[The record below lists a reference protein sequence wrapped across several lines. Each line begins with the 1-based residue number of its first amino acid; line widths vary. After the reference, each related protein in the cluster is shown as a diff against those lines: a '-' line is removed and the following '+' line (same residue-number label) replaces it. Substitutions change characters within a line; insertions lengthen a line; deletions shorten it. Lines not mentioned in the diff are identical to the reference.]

1 MITELL
7 NGRDLD
13 AAQAEALMDRVM
25 TGSLDQAQLGA
36 MLGALRVKG
45 VTAAEL
51 GGFARSMRSRS
62 VPVTAACVDRAVDT
76 CGTGGDGQ
84 GTFNIST
91 AAALVAAAAGAPVAK
106 HGNRAVSS
114 RCGSADVLEALGVNL
129 ELAPAALGRLLDE
142 VGIAFLFAPRHH
154 PAMRH
159 AIPVRQS
166 LGVRT
171 VFNLLGPLTN
181 PAGVRRQL
189 LGVYDHELLDIMVG
203 ALAELGAERVL
214 VVHGHDGQ
222 DEFALTGETTVTE
235 LHEGVITRSV
245 VRPED
250 VGLERCSAG
259 QLAGGDAANNAR
271 LIIDILAGETSAR
284 TDAVLLNAGG
294 ALVAAGLVGDL
305 RAGVRQAREAV
316 GDGRAR
322 RLLDDLRAASRDLA
336 GDTTERRV
344 PQDRR
349 DHIRV
354 VDAGV
359 FLSYL

>member
-1 MITELL
+1 MIAELL

-13 AAQAEALMDRVM
+13 ATQAEALMDQVM
-25 TGSLDQAQLGA
+25 AGNLDQAQLGA
-36 MLGALRVKG
+36 MLGALRIKG
-45 VTAAEL
+45 VTAVEL
-51 GGFARSMRSRS
+51 AGFARGMRARA
-62 VPVTAACVDRAVDT
+62 VPVAAACIERAVDT

-106 HGNRAVSS
+106 HGNRAASS

-129 ELAPAALGRLLDE
+129 DLAPAALGRLLDE

-159 AIPVRQS
+159 AAAVRRS

-189 LGVYDHELLDIMVG
+189 IGVYDHELLALMAG

-222 DEFALTGETTVTE
+222 DELALTGETTVVE
-235 LHEGVITRSV
+235 LREGEVSRSV

-250 VGLERCSAG
+250 VGLARCTAD
-259 QLAGGDAANNAR
+259 QLAGGDAAHNAR
-271 LIIDILAGETSAR
+271 LIIDIVDGRGGAR
-284 TDAVLLNAGG
+284 ADAVLFNAGG
-294 ALVAAGLVGDL
+294 ALVVAGLADNL
-305 RAGVRQAREAV
+305 RAGVDQAREAV

-322 RLLDDLRAASRDLA
+322 RLLDDLRAASADVA
-336 GDTTERRV
+336 GG
-344 PQDRR
+344 
-349 DHIRV
+349 
-354 VDAGV
+354 DA
-359 FLSYL
+359 